1 MLLKAWDQLPPEMQ
15 TEEVRHYYDILAK
28 KKGSLLLKRIF
39 DICAALLLLVLLSPV
54 FLVISILIMLDSSG
68 GVLYRQVRVTTYGK
82 EFRIHKFRT
91 MVSNADKIGPQ
102 VSVRYDNRITR
113 VGAKIRK
120 CRLDELPQLL
130 DVLAG
135 NMTFVGTRPEVPKY
149 VAEYTDV
156 MRATLLLPAG
166 ITSEVSIR
174 FKGEAKLL
182 AKAEN
187 VDEMYVEEILPR
199 KMKINLNS
207 IERFSFLGDIA
218 TMFRTVFAVLGKD
231 YKEEEKPVIALLT
244 NNDDDIYCFRKELIE
259 ALVANEYEVLISC
272 PNGEKF
278 ELMKEIPYLY
288 DDPEIDR
295 RGTNVIKDTKLFFH
309 YINLF
314 RKHKPD
320 VVLTYTAK
328 PNVYGSIAAHL
339 LGIPVINNVTGFGSV
354 LNQTGLMQKFI
365 MGLFRFAYQS
375 SECIMFQNATNMK
388 LAEETGMVKGDHMLI
403 PGSGVNTERYPLQ
416 AYPEGGDGV
425 VGEKVIFNYIGRIL
439 HDKGVDDYIEA
450 AKRIRAKYPQTE
462 FNMLGFIEPT
472 ESHYE
477 AELQAL
483 EADGIVYYRGSQKD
497 IRPFVASAHATI
509 HPSTYG
515 EGMSNVLLESAS
527 SGRPLITTDNP
538 GCQETV
544 VDQETGFLYHGGD
557 VEALCD
563 TIETF
568 LAMPNEERKHM
579 GEAGRNYIEKNFSRE
594 VVIDAYLNKIHKIR
608 ERKQV

>member
-1 MLLKAWDQLPPEMQ
+1 MLLKAWNQLPPEMQ
-15 TEEVRHYYDILAK
+15 TEEVRYYYDILAK
-28 KKGSLLLKRIF
+28 KKGSLFLKRIF
-39 DICAALLLLVLLSPV
+39 DICGALLLIVLLSPV
-54 FLVISILIMLDSSG
+54 LLVISILIAVDSPG
-68 GVLYRQVRVTTYGK
+68 GVLYRQVRVTSYGK

-91 MVSNADKIGPQ
+91 MVSNADQIGPQ
-102 VSVRYDNRITR
+102 VSVRYDTRITKI
-113 VGAKIRK
+113 GAKIRK
-120 CRLDELPQLL
+120 YRLDEFPQLF
-130 DVLAG
+130 DVLVG

-149 VAEYTDV
+149 VNEYTDA

-166 ITSEVSIR
+166 ITSEASIR
-174 FKGEAKLL
+174 FKGDAKLL
-182 AKAEN
+182 AKADD
-187 VDEMYVEEILPR
+187 VDEMYVNEILPR
-199 KMKINLNS
+199 KMKINLKS
-207 IERFSFLGDIA
+207 IENFSFWGDIA

-244 NNDDDIYCFRKELIE
+244 NNDDDIYCFRKELLE
-259 ALVANEYEVLISC
+259 ALIANGYEVLISC

-278 ELMKEIPYLY
+278 ELMEDIPYIY

-295 RGTNVIKDTKLFFH
+295 RGTNVIKDGMLFLH

-314 RKHKPD
+314 RKQKPD

-354 LNQTGLMQKFI
+354 LNQTGMMQKFI
-365 MGLFRFAYQS
+365 MGLFRFAYRNS
-375 SECIMFQNATNMK
+375 DCIMFQNETNMK

-416 AYPEGGDGV
+416 NYPEGGNGAE
-425 VGEKVIFNYIGRIL
+425 GEKIVFNYIGRIL

-450 AKRIRAKYPQTE
+450 AGRIRAKYPQTE

-477 AELQAL
+477 AKLKEL
-483 EADGIVYYRGSQKD
+483 EAEGIVFYRGSQKD
-497 IRPFVASAHATI
+497 IRPFVARAHATI

-538 GCQETV
+538 GCQETI

-557 VEALCD
+557 VDALCSA
-563 TIETF
+563 IETF
-568 LAMPNEERKHM
+568 LAMPNEARKHM
-579 GEAGRNYIEKNFSRE
+579 GEAGRRYIEENFSRE
-594 VVIDAYLNKIHKIR
+594 VVINAYVKKIHEIR